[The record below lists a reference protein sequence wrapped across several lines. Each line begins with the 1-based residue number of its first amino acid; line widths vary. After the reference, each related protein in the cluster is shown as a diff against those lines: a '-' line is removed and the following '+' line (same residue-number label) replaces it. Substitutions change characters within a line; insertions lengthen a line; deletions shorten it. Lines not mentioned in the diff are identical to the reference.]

1 MARAGRRFL
10 RGPQSG
16 LKLTAP
22 MLLLNAREVERLA
35 DMPRLV
41 AAVEA
46 GAREQAAGQVVLPQ
60 RLNLPNG
67 RGFFRLMPTV
77 MNGSGIM
84 GFKAFHGSVQDG
96 VRYFIAIYEQSSG
109 LLLAMMDAHYL
120 TAARTGATTGVATKF
135 MANRDARRVAVIGSG
150 LEARTNLLGVCAVR
164 QIERAT
170 VFSPRREHRI
180 AFAERMSQELKIEVK
195 ASDSPEGCTE
205 GADIAVVATN
215 TTGKGDGIAFRG
227 AWARAGMHVN
237 AIGSTMPKLREI
249 DSETFARADRIVI
262 DCELRQIEE
271 ESGDVID
278 ARAKGTYDRGKV
290 VGLEE
295 VVAGRT
301 SGRDGGDQI
310 TLFKS
315 VGTAVQDV
323 ASGYAVYQEARRRGI
338 GSEVPDFL
346 ELKTF

>member
-1 MARAGRRFL
+1 
-10 RGPQSG
+10 
-16 LKLTAP
+16 

-46 GAREQAAGQVVLPQ
+46 GVREQAAGQVVQPP

-77 MNGSGIM
+77 MNGSGVM

-96 VRYFIAIYEQSSG
+96 VRYFIAIYEQASG
-109 LLLAMMDAHYL
+109 RLLAMMDAHYL
-120 TAARTGATTGVATKF
+120 TAARTGATTGVATRF
-135 MANRDARRVAVIGSG
+135 MARRDARHVAVIGSG

-164 QIERAT
+164 DVQRVTA
-170 VFSPRREHRI
+170 FSPNRERRV
-180 AFAERMSQELKIEVK
+180 AFAERMSRELKIEVS
-195 ASDSPEGCTE
+195 ACESPQGCVEGSD
-205 GADIAVVATN
+205 IVVVATN

-227 AWARAGMHVN
+227 AWARTGMHVA

-249 DSETFARADRIVI
+249 DADSFARVGRIVI
-262 DCELRQIEE
+262 DCQTRQLEE

-278 ARAKGTYDRGKV
+278 ALANGTYDRGKV
-290 VGLEE
+290 VELQE
-295 VVAGRT
+295 VVAGRA
-301 SGRDGGDQI
+301 SGRDAEDQI

-323 ASGYAVYQEARRRGI
+323 ASGYAVYQEARRLGI

>member
-1 MARAGRRFL
+1 
-10 RGPQSG
+10 
-16 LKLTAP
+16 

-46 GAREQAAGQVVLPQ
+46 GVREQAAGQVVLPP

-77 MNGSGIM
+77 MNGSGVM

-96 VRYFIAIYEQSSG
+96 VRYFIAIYEQASG
-109 LLLAMMDAHYL
+109 QLLAMMDAHYL
-120 TAARTGATTGVATKF
+120 TAARTGATTGVATRF
-135 MANRDARRVAVIGSG
+135 MARADARHVAVIGSG
-150 LEARTNLLGVCAVR
+150 LEGRTNLLGVCAVR
-164 QIERAT
+164 QVERVT
-170 VFSPRREHRI
+170 VFSPSRERRE
-180 AFAERMSQELKIEVK
+180 AFAGRMTQELKIEVI
-195 ASDSPEGCTE
+195 ACGSPESCVE
-205 GADIAVVATN
+205 GADIVVVATN
-215 TTGKGDGIAFRG
+215 TTGKGDGIAFRS
-227 AWARAGMHVN
+227 AWARPGMHLN

-249 DSETFARADRIVI
+249 DATSFVRAGRIVI
-262 DCELRQIEE
+262 DCQTRQIEE

-278 ARAKGTYDRGKV
+278 ALAKGTYDRGKV
-290 VGLEE
+290 VELQE
-295 VVAGRT
+295 VVAGRAA
-301 SGRDGGDQI
+301 GRDSNDQI

-323 ASGYAVYQEARRRGI
+323 AAGYAVYQEARRLGV

>member
-1 MARAGRRFL
+1 
-10 RGPQSG
+10 
-16 LKLTAP
+16 
-22 MLLLNAREVERLA
+22 MLLLNAHEVERLA

-46 GAREQAAGQVVLPQ
+46 GVREQAAGQVVLPP

-135 MANRDARRVAVIGSG
+135 MARRDARSVAVIGSG

-164 QIERAT
+164 DVKRVK
-170 VFSPRREHRI
+170 VFSPNRERRT
-180 AFAERMSQELKIEVK
+180 AFAERMRQELKIDVS
-195 ASDSPEGCTE
+195 ACDSPEACME
-205 GADIAVVATN
+205 GADIVVVATN
-215 TTGKGDGIAFRG
+215 TTGRGDGIAFRG

-249 DSETFARADRIVI
+249 DSDSFARAGRIVI
-262 DCELRQIEE
+262 DCQTGQLEE
-271 ESGDVID
+271 ESGDVMD
-278 ARAKGTYDRGKV
+278 ALAKGAYDRGRV
-290 VGLEE
+290 VELQE
-295 VVAGRT
+295 VAAGRAA
-301 SGRDGGDQI
+301 GRDADDQI

-323 ASGYAVYQEARRRGI
+323 ASGYAVYQEARHRGI
-338 GSEVPDFL
+338 GAEVPDFL

>member
-1 MARAGRRFL
+1 
-10 RGPQSG
+10 
-16 LKLTAP
+16 

-46 GAREQAAGQVVLPQ
+46 GVREQAAGQVVLPP

-77 MNGSGIM
+77 MNRSGIM

-96 VRYFIAIYEQSSG
+96 VRYFIAIYDQATG
-109 LLLAMMDAHYL
+109 VLLSMMDAHYL

-135 MANRDARRVAVIGSG
+135 MAGRGARRVAVIGSG
-150 LEARTNLLGVCAVR
+150 LEARTNLLGVCTVR
-164 QIERAT
+164 KVESVA
-170 VFSPRREHRI
+170 VFSPNRERRA
-180 AFAERMSQELKIEVK
+180 AFAERMSRELNLPVS
-195 ASDSPEGCTE
+195 ACDSPESCVE
-205 GADIAVVATN
+205 EADIVVVATN

-227 AWARAGMHVN
+227 GWARSGMHIN

-249 DSETFARADRIVI
+249 DAESFDRAGRIVI
-262 DCELRQIEE
+262 DCQTKQLED

-278 ARAKGTYDRGKV
+278 ALAHDKYDRDKV
-290 VGLEE
+290 IELQE
-295 VVAGRT
+295 VVAGRAA
-301 SGRDGGDQI
+301 GREADEQI

-323 ASGYAVYQEARRRGI
+323 ASGYAVYQEARRLGI

>member
-1 MARAGRRFL
+1 
-10 RGPQSG
+10 
-16 LKLTAP
+16 

-35 DMPRLV
+35 DMQRLV
-41 AAVEA
+41 EAVEA
-46 GAREQAAGQVVLPQ
+46 GLREQAAEQVVLPP
-60 RLNLPNG
+60 RLSLPNG

-96 VRYFIAIYEQSSG
+96 VRYLIAIYEQASG

-135 MANRDARRVAVIGSG
+135 MARRDARRVAVIGSG

-164 QIERAT
+164 QVERVT
-170 VFSPRREHRI
+170 VFSPNRERRA
-180 AFAERMSQELKIEVK
+180 AFAERMGRELKIEVN
-195 ASDSPEGCTE
+195 ACESPESCME
-205 GADIAVVATN
+205 WADIAVVATN

-227 AWARAGMHVN
+227 GWAHTGMHVN

-249 DSETFARADRIVI
+249 DSESFARAGRIVI
-262 DCELRQIEE
+262 DCQTRQIEE

-278 ARAKGTYDRGKV
+278 ALANGSYDRGKV
-290 VGLEE
+290 IELQE
-295 VVAGRT
+295 VVAGRA
-301 SGRDGGDQI
+301 SGREADDQI

-323 ASGYAVYQEARRRGI
+323 ASGYAVYQEARRLGI

>member
-1 MARAGRRFL
+1 
-10 RGPQSG
+10 
-16 LKLTAP
+16 
-22 MLLLNAREVERLA
+22 LNAREVERLA
-35 DMPRLV
+35 GMESLV

-46 GAREQAAGQVVLPQ
+46 GVREQAAGQVVLPP

-96 VRYFIAIYEQSSG
+96 VRYFIAIYEQASG
-109 LLLAMMDAHYL
+109 RLLAMMDAHYL
-120 TAARTGATTGVATKF
+120 TAARTGATTGVATRF
-135 MANRDARRVAVIGSG
+135 MARTDARRVAVIGSG

-164 QIERAT
+164 DIERVTA
-170 VFSPRREHRI
+170 FSPNPERRA
-180 AFAERMSQELKIEVK
+180 AFAQRMSQELKIEVR
-195 ASDSPEGCTE
+195 ASDSPESCVE
-205 GADIAVVATN
+205 GADIVVVATN

-227 AWARAGMHVN
+227 AWARAGMHVA

-249 DSETFARADRIVI
+249 DAQSFARAGRIVI
-262 DCELRQIEE
+262 DCQTRQIEE

-278 ARAKGTYDRGKV
+278 ALANGTYDRGKV
-290 VGLEE
+290 SELQE
-295 VVAGRT
+295 VVAGRAP
-301 SGRDGGDQI
+301 GRDGEDQI

-323 ASGYAVYQEARRRGI
+323 ASGYAVYQEARRLGA

>member
-1 MARAGRRFL
+1 
-10 RGPQSG
+10 
-16 LKLTAP
+16 

-46 GAREQAAGQVVLPQ
+46 GVREQGAGQVVLPP

-96 VRYFIAIYEQSSG
+96 VRYFIAIYEQASG

-150 LEARTNLLGVCAVR
+150 LEARTNLLGVCAARDV
-164 QIERAT
+164 ERVA
-170 VFSPRREHRI
+170 VFSPNRERRE
-180 AFAERMSQELKIEVK
+180 AFSQRMGQELKIEVR
-195 ASDSPEGCTE
+195 ACDSPESCME

-249 DSETFARADRIVI
+249 DSESFARAGRIVI
-262 DCELRQIEE
+262 DCQAGQIEE

-278 ARAKGTYDRGKV
+278 ALAKGAYDRGKV
-290 VGLEE
+290 VELQE
-295 VVAGRT
+295 VVAARAP
-301 SGRDGGDQI
+301 GRDADDQI

-323 ASGYAVYQEARRRGI
+323 ASGYAVYQEARRLGV

>member
-1 MARAGRRFL
+1 
-10 RGPQSG
+10 
-16 LKLTAP
+16 
-22 MLLLNAREVERLA
+22 MLVLNAREVERLA
-35 DMPRLV
+35 DMQRLV
-41 AAVEA
+41 AVVEA
-46 GAREQAAGQVVLPQ
+46 GLREQAAGQVVLPP
-60 RLNLPNG
+60 RLNLRNG
-67 RGFFRLMPTV
+67 RGFFRIMPTV

-96 VRYFIAIYEQSSG
+96 VRYFIAIYEQASG
-109 LLLAMMDAHYL
+109 MLLAMMDAHYL

-164 QIERAT
+164 AVERVT
-170 VFSPRREHRI
+170 VFSPSRERRI
-180 AFAERMSQELKIEVK
+180 AFAERMSQELKIEVR
-195 ASDSPEGCTE
+195 ACDSPENCVE
-205 GADIAVVATN
+205 GSDIAVVATN

-249 DSETFARADRIVI
+249 DSESFARAGRIVI
-262 DCELRQIEE
+262 DCETRQIQE
-271 ESGDVID
+271 ESGDIID
-278 ARAKGTYDRGKV
+278 ALAKGTYDGGKV
-290 VGLEE
+290 AELQE
-295 VVAGRT
+295 VAAGRA
-301 SGRDGGDQI
+301 SGRDAVDQI

-323 ASGYAVYQEARRRGI
+323 ASGYAVYQEARRLGI

>member
-1 MARAGRRFL
+1 
-10 RGPQSG
+10 
-16 LKLTAP
+16 
-22 MLLLNAREVERLA
+22 MLLLNGREVERLA

-46 GAREQAAGQVVLPQ
+46 GVREQAAGQVVLPP

-96 VRYFIAIYEQSSG
+96 VRYFIAIYEQASG
-109 LLLAMMDAHYL
+109 RLLAMMDAHYL
-120 TAARTGATTGVATKF
+120 TAARTGAATGVATRF
-135 MANRDARRVAVIGSG
+135 MANRNARRVAVIGSG

-164 QIERAT
+164 EVERVTA
-170 VFSPRREHRI
+170 FSPNRERRA
-180 AFAERMSQELKIEVK
+180 AFAERMGLELKIEVR
-195 ASDSPEGCTE
+195 ACDSPESCVE
-205 GADIAVVATN
+205 GADIVVVATN

-249 DSETFARADRIVI
+249 DADSFARAGRIVI
-262 DCELRQIEE
+262 DCQTRQIEE

-278 ARAKGTYDRGKV
+278 ALANSAYDRGKV
-290 VGLEE
+290 IELQE
-295 VVAGRT
+295 VVAGRAA
-301 SGRDGGDQI
+301 GRADDDQI

-323 ASGYAVYQEARRRGI
+323 TAGYAVYQEARRLGI

>member
-1 MARAGRRFL
+1 MTLIIDADDVHAVCTMDSIIEAVERGLREEGAGR
-10 RGPQSG
+10 
-16 LKLTAP
+16 
-22 MLLLNAREVERLA
+22 
-35 DMPRLV
+35 LV
-41 AAVEA
+41 
-46 GAREQAAGQVVLPQ
+46 
-60 RLNLPNG
+60 
-67 RGFFRLMPTV
+67 MPTRMDLPTREGFMRIMPV
-77 MNGSGIM
+77 AMNDSGIM

-96 VRYFIAIYEQSSG
+96 VRYLIAIYEQATG
-109 LLLAMMDAHYL
+109 RLLAMMDAHYL

-164 QIERAT
+164 EVERVT
-170 VFSPRREHRI
+170 VFSPNRERLM
-180 AFAERMSQELKIEVK
+180 AFAQRMSRELKIEVR
-195 ASDSPEGCTE
+195 ACDSPESCLE

-227 AWARAGMHVN
+227 AWARAGMHIN

-249 DSETFARADRIVI
+249 DSDSFASAGRIVI
-262 DCELRQIEE
+262 DCQTGQLEE

-278 ARAKGTYDRGKV
+278 ALANGKYDRGKV
-290 VGLEE
+290 IELQE
-295 VVAGRT
+295 VAAGRA
-301 SGRDGGDQI
+301 SGREADDQI

-323 ASGYAVYQEARRRGI
+323 TAGYAVYQEARRLGI

>member
-1 MARAGRRFL
+1 
-10 RGPQSG
+10 
-16 LKLTAP
+16 
-22 MLLLNAREVERLA
+22 MLLLNAREVEHLA
-35 DMPRLV
+35 DMHRLV

-46 GAREQAAGQVVLPQ
+46 GVREQANGQVTLPP

-96 VRYFIAIYEQSSG
+96 VRYLIAIYEQTSG
-109 LLLAMMDAHYL
+109 RLLAMMDAHYL
-120 TAARTGATTGVATKF
+120 TAARTGATTGVATRF

-164 QIERAT
+164 GVERVT
-170 VFSPRREHRI
+170 VFSPNRERRM
-180 AFAERMSQELKIEVK
+180 AFAQRMSRELKIEVG
-195 ASDSPEGCTE
+195 ACDSPESCLE

-227 AWARAGMHVN
+227 AWARAGMHIN

-249 DSETFARADRIVI
+249 DSDSFASAGRIVI
-262 DCELRQIEE
+262 DCQTGQLEE

-278 ARAKGTYDRGKV
+278 ALANGKYDRGKV
-290 VGLEE
+290 IELQE
-295 VVAGRT
+295 VAAGRA
-301 SGRDGGDQI
+301 SGREADDQI

-323 ASGYAVYQEARRRGI
+323 TAGYAVYQEARRLGI

>member
-1 MARAGRRFL
+1 
-10 RGPQSG
+10 
-16 LKLTAP
+16 
-22 MLLLNAREVERLA
+22 MLLLNAHEVEHLA
-35 DMPRLV
+35 DMHRLV

-46 GAREQAAGQVVLPQ
+46 GVREQANGQVTLPP

-96 VRYFIAIYEQSSG
+96 VRYLIAIYEQASG
-109 LLLAMMDAHYL
+109 RLLAMMDGHYL

-164 QIERAT
+164 EVERVT
-170 VFSPRREHRI
+170 VFSPNRERRMV
-180 AFAERMSQELKIEVK
+180 FAQRMSRELKIEVE
-195 ASDSPEGCTE
+195 ACDSPESCLQ

-227 AWARAGMHVN
+227 AWARPGMHIN

-249 DSETFARADRIVI
+249 DSDSFARAGRIVI
-262 DCELRQIEE
+262 DCQTRQLEE

-278 ARAKGTYDRGKV
+278 ALANGKYDRSKVIELQEV
-290 VGLEE
+290 VG
-295 VVAGRT
+295 GRA
-301 SGRDGGDQI
+301 SGREGGDQI

-323 ASGYAVYQEARRRGI
+323 TAGYAVYQEARRLGV

>member
-1 MARAGRRFL
+1 
-10 RGPQSG
+10 
-16 LKLTAP
+16 

-46 GAREQAAGQVVLPQ
+46 GVREQAAGQVVLPP

-96 VRYFIAIYEQSSG
+96 VRYFIAIYEQASG
-109 LLLAMMDAHYL
+109 QLLAMMDAHYL

-135 MANRDARRVAVIGSG
+135 MARVDARRVAVIGSG

-164 QIERAT
+164 EVERVT
-170 VFSPRREHRI
+170 VFSPSRERRE
-180 AFAERMSQELKIEVK
+180 AFAERMSRELKVEVR
-195 ASDSPEGCTE
+195 ACDSPESCVE
-205 GADIAVVATN
+205 GADIVVVATN

-227 AWARAGMHVN
+227 AWVRAGMHIN

-249 DSETFARADRIVI
+249 DAATFAGAGRIVI
-262 DCELRQIEE
+262 DCQTRQIEE

-278 ARAKGTYDRGKV
+278 ALAKGTYDRGKV
-290 VGLEE
+290 AELQE
-295 VVAGRT
+295 VVAGPAA
-301 SGRDGGDQI
+301 GRDSEDQI

-323 ASGYAVYQEARRRGI
+323 ASGYAVYQEARRLGV

>member
-1 MARAGRRFL
+1 
-10 RGPQSG
+10 
-16 LKLTAP
+16 

-46 GAREQAAGQVVLPQ
+46 GVREQAAGQVVLPP

-77 MNGSGIM
+77 MNGSGVM

-96 VRYFIAIYEQSSG
+96 VRYFIAIYEQASG
-109 LLLAMMDAHYL
+109 QLLAMMDAHYL
-120 TAARTGATTGVATKF
+120 TAARTGATTGVATRF
-135 MANRDARRVAVIGSG
+135 MARADARHVAVIGSG
-150 LEARTNLLGVCAVR
+150 LEGRTNLLGVCAVR
-164 QIERAT
+164 EVERVT
-170 VFSPRREHRI
+170 VFSPNRERRE
-180 AFAERMSQELKIEVK
+180 AFAGRMTQELKIEVI
-195 ASDSPEGCTE
+195 ACDSPESCVD
-205 GADIAVVATN
+205 GADIVVVATN

-227 AWARAGMHVN
+227 AWARPGMHLN

-249 DSETFARADRIVI
+249 DATSFARAGRIVI
-262 DCELRQIEE
+262 DCQTRQIEE

-278 ARAKGTYDRGKV
+278 ALAKGTYDRGKV
-290 VGLEE
+290 VELQE
-295 VVAGRT
+295 VVAGRAA
-301 SGRDGGDQI
+301 GRDSNDQI

-323 ASGYAVYQEARRRGI
+323 AAGYAVYQEARRLGV

>member
-1 MARAGRRFL
+1 
-10 RGPQSG
+10 
-16 LKLTAP
+16 
-22 MLLLNAREVERLA
+22 MLLLNAREVEHLA
-35 DMPRLV
+35 EMPRLV

-46 GAREQAAGQVVLPQ
+46 GVREQAEGQVTLPP

-77 MNGSGIM
+77 MNRSGIM

-96 VRYFIAIYEQSSG
+96 VRYLIAIYEQASG

-120 TAARTGATTGVATKF
+120 TAARTGATTGVATRY
-135 MANRDARRVAVIGSG
+135 MARRDARRVAVIGSG

-164 QIERAT
+164 EIERVA
-170 VFSPRREHRI
+170 VFSPNRERRV
-180 AFAERMSQELKIEVK
+180 AFAQRMSKELKIEVV
-195 ASDSPEGCTE
+195 ACDTPDSCME

-227 AWARAGMHVN
+227 AWARAGMHIN

-249 DSETFARADRIVI
+249 DSESFVRASRIVI
-262 DCELRQIEE
+262 DCQPKQIEE

-278 ARAKGTYDRGKV
+278 ALANGNYDRTKV
-290 VGLEE
+290 IELPE
-295 VVAGRT
+295 VVSERA
-301 SGRDGGDQI
+301 SGREANDQI

-323 ASGYAVYQEARRRGI
+323 AAGYAVYQQARRLGV
-338 GSEVPDFL
+338 GSEVSDFL